1 MSWHNGWFSIH
12 NHSHFSNFRLRD
24 ATNSP
29 QDILKVANNK
39 GLKGIVLSDHE
50 TIAGAPVFLD
60 AAKKMKE
67 KGELPEDFVAA
78 IGNEAYLIDRKY
90 EEPMKNQEKV
100 KYFHFLMVA
109 KNQRGFEFLK
119 KQTAKAWENSTYS
132 RGMERVPTF
141 KDELAEL
148 MKEYKGDV
156 TASTAC
162 IGGELPQLV
171 LKLEKAE
178 QEADAMRIGVIKR
191 EIHYFIEFLVN
202 TFGHDNVFFE
212 LQPSKQDEQL
222 IVNKWLPKIAEEY
235 NIKCIVTTDAHYLT
249 LEQQEFHKQYLQA
262 SEGERE
268 VESFYATT
276 YIFSYDELL
285 EYFDEELL
293 NELCKNTLIIRDMV
307 NNELKYKHE
316 TVIPR
321 SHIPHFEQ
329 DESVMQKIDEA
340 KYPNIYKM
348 MRSSVIE
355 DRYYHFKVMKGFVEK
370 EQEFNEEN
378 LSRIDLEYSELQAIS
393 EQLNQPMTSYFL
405 AMTEFVDIMWE
416 YSLVGVGRGSAVCY
430 YTNYLLDIVQLNPIK
445 YDLPYWRFLSREYV
459 GEFPDIDVDAQGS
472 ERANIIEGVKEK
484 FGHENVLN
492 IGTYTTE
499 GPRAASLTACR
510 AFGLDPDT
518 AQNITN
524 AIPSDKGFAWPLQD
538 AFFGNEKEH
547 RKPDKQFI
555 YMVNEYPGLQE
566 LMLQSQGLV
575 SGRGQHASGVVVFPD
590 GYTSLN
596 TMMKTSKG
604 LPITQWDAHTTEVA
618 GGIKYDFLSINAL
631 DRIRA
636 AIDMLLKDGKIEWQG
651 SLQETFNK
659 YFHPD
664 VLDMESQ
671 EMFDMLFNGEIIS
684 AFQFEAKTGRQ
695 ALEKINAR
703 TFDQLVAANSL
714 MRLSSDGE
722 QPIDKYIRY
731 KNDLNEWEKDMDEY
745 NLTEDEKAV
754 MHELLDKKF
763 GVCEVQESIMK
774 IAMHDK
780 VAKYNLR
787 EAKGLRKASA
797 KKDPTIQ
804 VKQKELFFKK
814 GRENGTSDN
823 LLNYIWNECYVP
835 TFGYSFSEP
844 HVAAYTMILMIE
856 MNIAYRYGVHYW
868 KAACLNVDAGIIGEL
883 EAGTKYGK
891 VAKAL
896 SNFREDVIPPS
907 VNKSDIGFTPDQNTG
922 KIMYGLK
929 PIVGMN
935 SRLAKQIIDGR
946 PYKNMQQFIDHN
958 VINGDLTNTKMVTLI
973 KSGLFD
979 ELYPNRKQLM
989 INFVMYVEPFKQKLS
1004 TSVIPKIAH
1013 LIPEKYKEA
1022 KEAYFF
1028 LKEVKN
1034 KKVHDRYTEYFF
1046 NRFKEDCDK
1055 KVTKKYPESYSYNDN
1070 GNFIIEIKVL
1080 EKVVKDRME
1089 ELKEWLKTED
1099 ALKAE
1104 ASLRRSAYWQKYCLG
1119 TISHWEMESITFYI
1133 SQHELQ
1139 EYPIHS
1145 FFELSNF
1152 NELPRE
1158 PEIDGYNNGRGGKKW
1173 PKYKSHVIAGT
1184 VIDTLP
1190 QKGIATLITKDGVV
1204 DVRVGKGKYQYY
1216 NKKIM
1221 VGQGKDRVNIDD
1233 TWWKRGNMVVVV
1245 GYRREN
1251 DFYANAKNSAYQHSI
1266 MLIKG
1271 HDGEK
1276 IFLQQEK
1283 KKVEED

>member
-1 MSWHNGWFSIH
+1 MSWFSIH

-24 ATNSP
+24 ATNTP
-29 QDILKVANNK
+29 KDILRVANEK

-50 TIAGAPVFLD
+50 TIAGAPSFLD
-60 AAKKMKE
+60 SFKEMKKN
-67 KGELPEDFVAA
+67 GELPEDFVAA
-78 IGNEAYLIDRKY
+78 IGNEAYLIDRIY

-100 KYFHFLMVA
+100 KYHHFLMVA

-119 KQTAKAWENSTYS
+119 KQTAKAWSNSTYS

-141 KDELAEL
+141 KDDLREM

-156 TASTAC
+156 IASSAC
-162 IGGELPQLV
+162 VGGELPQLI
-171 LKLEKAE
+171 LQLEKA
-178 QEADAMRIGVIKR
+178 QNEADELRVDTVKR
-191 EIHYFIEFLVN
+191 KIHYFIEYLVDV
-202 TFGHDNVFFE
+202 FGQENVFFE
-212 LQPSKQDEQL
+212 LQPSRNEEQL
-222 IVNKWLPKIAEEY
+222 IVNKWLPKIAQGY

-262 SEGERE
+262 AEGERE
-268 VESFYATT
+268 VETFYATT

-285 EYFDEELL
+285 EYFDKPLL
-293 NELCKNTLIIRDMV
+293 DELCNNTLFLMNMV
-307 NNELKYKHE
+307 NNEINYKHE
-316 TVIPR
+316 TVIPS
-321 SHIPHFEQ
+321 SHIPQFEQ
-329 DESVMQKIDEA
+329 DVQIMSNINED
-340 KYPNIYKM
+340 KYPNIYAM
-348 MRSSVIE
+348 MKSPTIE
-355 DRYYHFKVMKGFVEK
+355 DRYYHYRVMKGFVDK
-370 EQEFNEEN
+370 KQEFNDEN
-378 LSRIDLEYSELQAIS
+378 LSRIDLEYSELAAIS
-393 EQLNQPMTSYFL
+393 EQLGQPMTSYFL
-405 AMTEFVDIMWE
+405 AMTEFVDTMWDH
-416 YSLVGVGRGSAVCY
+416 SLVGVGRGSAVCY

-472 ERANIIEGVKEK
+472 ERLNIIEGVKDK
-484 FGHENVLN
+484 FGHDNVLN

-499 GPRAASLTACR
+499 KSRSASLTACR

-524 AIPSDKGFAWPLQD
+524 AIPTDKGVPWDLKD
-538 AFFGNEKEH
+538 AFFGNEKDH
-547 RKPDKQFI
+547 KKPDKQFI
-555 YMVNEYPGLQE
+555 AMVNEYPGLQE

-575 SGRGQHASGVVVFPD
+575 SGRSQHASGVVVFPN

-604 LPITQWDAHTTEVA
+604 LPITQWDAHTTEGA

-636 AIDMLLKDGKIEWQG
+636 ALDMLLKDGKIKWQG
-651 SLQETFNK
+651 SLQNTFNH

-664 VLDMESQ
+664 VLDMDSPG
-671 EMFDMLFNGEIIS
+671 MFDMLFKGDIIS

-731 KNDLNEWEKDMDEY
+731 KNDLSEWEKDMDEY
-745 NLTEDEKAV
+745 NLTEDEKEV

-797 KKDPTIQ
+797 KKDPKIQ
-804 VKQKELFFKK
+804 KKQHDLFFEK

-868 KAACLNVDAGIIGEL
+868 KAACLNVDAGILGES
-883 EAGTKYGK
+883 EQGTNYGK

-907 VNKSDIGFTPDQNTG
+907 VNKSDIGFTPNPETG
-922 KIMYGLK
+922 QIMYGLK

-935 SRLAKQIIDGR
+935 SKLAKQIIEGR
-946 PYKNMQQFIDHN
+946 PYNNMTEFINHN
-958 VINGDLTNTKMVTLI
+958 IENGELTKTKMVSLI
-973 KSGLFD
+973 KSGMFD
-979 ELYPNRKQLM
+979 ELYPDRRQLM
-989 INFVMYVEPFKQKLS
+989 INFVKYVEPLKQKLT
-1004 TSVIPKIAH
+1004 TSAVPKIAH
-1013 LIPEKYKEA
+1013 LIPEEYKEA
-1022 KEAYFF
+1022 KADYFF
-1028 LKEVKN
+1028 LKEVKS
-1034 KKVHDRYTEYFF
+1034 KKYHEEYAEYFF
-1046 NRFKEDCDK
+1046 NSFEKDCNK
-1055 KVTKKYPESYSYNDN
+1055 KVTKKYPESYTYDDKT
-1070 GNFIIEIKVL
+1070 GKIIIETKIL
-1080 EKVVKDRME
+1080 EKVVKDRTE
-1089 ELKEWLKTED
+1089 KLKEWLLTED
-1099 ALKAE
+1099 ALNSE
-1104 ASLRRSAYWQKYCLG
+1104 ASLRRSAYWNKYCLG
-1119 TISHWEMESITFYI
+1119 TISHWEMQSITFYI
-1133 SQHELQ
+1133 SDHELE
-1139 EYPIHS
+1139 EYPISS
-1145 FFELSNF
+1145 FFDLSNF
-1152 NELPRE
+1152 YELPKE

-1184 VIDTLP
+1184 VIDSLP
-1190 QKGIATLITKDGVV
+1190 KKGIVTIITKEGVV
-1204 DVRVGKGKYQYY
+1204 DVRVGKGKFQYY
-1216 NKKIM
+1216 HKKVM
-1221 VGQGKDRVNIDD
+1221 VGEGKARVNIDD
-1233 TWWKRGNMVVVV
+1233 TWWKRGNMIIVV

-1251 DFYANAKNSAYQHSI
+1251 DFYANAKNSSYQHSV
-1266 MLIKG
+1266 MLITG
-1271 HDGEK
+1271 HDGK
-1276 IFLQQEK
+1276 QIFVQQEK
-1283 KKVEED
+1283 RKEKED